1 MSRISFAVLPVVAVC
16 LGLSTASWAGD
27 PSTEYAPGFEPAPTG
42 NSTAG
47 SADPKSPPA
56 SGNGEA
62 PIQIATK
69 LGRPKVI
76 DFSAAWCGPCKRLAP
91 LFAAAKKELGKNVDF
106 VSIDIDEEANA
117 ELVAKYQVEAVPT
130 VIYLDKNGKLLD
142 RQEGFSARS
151 FQELMQQVQV
161 DATANVP
168 DEVKSK
174 PQVAEKEVA
183 PVQ

>member
-1 MSRISFAVLPVVAVC
+1 MSRKSLFVLVPAVLSIC
-16 LGLSTASWAGD
+16 LSTASWAGD
-27 PSTEYAPGFEPAPTG
+27 PDTEYAPGFEFLAGETQAADKPA
-42 NSTAG
+42 
-47 SADPKSPPA
+47 ADKAEPPV
-56 SGNGEA
+56 
-62 PIQIATK
+62 QIATK

-76 DFSAAWCGPCKRLAP
+76 DFSAEWCGPCKALAP

-130 VIYLDKNGKLLD
+130 IIYLDKNGKLLD
-142 RQEGFSARS
+142 RQDGFSPRS
-151 FQELMQQVQV
+151 FRDLMQQVQV

-168 DEVKSK
+168 EEVKSK
-174 PQVAEKEVA
+174 PQVAEKETA

>member
-1 MSRISFAVLPVVAVC
+1 MSRKSFFVLVPAIAMSVFAN
-16 LGLSTASWAGD
+16 TACWAGD
-27 PSTEYAPGFEPAPTG
+27 PDTEYAPGFEPTSTG
-42 NSTAG
+42 NSAAATG
-47 SADPKSPPA
+47 ADKRT
-56 SGNGEA
+56 EA

-69 LGRPKVI
+69 LGRAKVI
-76 DFSAAWCGPCKRLAP
+76 DFSAEWCGPCKRLAP

-130 VIYLDKNGKLLD
+130 IIYLDKNGKLLD
-142 RQEGFSARS
+142 RQDGFSPMS
-151 FQELMQQVQV
+151 FRQLMQQVQV

-168 DEVKSK
+168 EEVKSK
-174 PQVAEKEVA
+174 PQVAEKETA